1 MEKKYWVDLAPRK
14 ERVDPDGR
22 NAVLCFTERS
32 LKTIFAYTKEI

>member
-1 MEKKYWVDLAPRK
+1 MEKKYLVDLAPRK

-22 NAVLCFTERS
+22 NAVICLEDRS